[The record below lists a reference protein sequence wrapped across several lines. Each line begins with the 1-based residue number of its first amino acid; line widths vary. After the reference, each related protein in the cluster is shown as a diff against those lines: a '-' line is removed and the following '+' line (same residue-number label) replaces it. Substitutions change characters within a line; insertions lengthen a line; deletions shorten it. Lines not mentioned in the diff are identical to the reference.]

1 MCGFIGKNKT
11 FAPVLTAGLITV
23 FVSAFFFYSLGAER
37 EKNPQNNQETPQ
49 RVSVHDP
56 SVVEAKNGEY
66 YIFGSHLAGAK
77 SKDLIQWKSLGSD
90 YDNVTSNWLYGNL
103 RDNLKESFLW
113 AGYDDG
119 DCSGG
124 KYAVWA
130 PDVIWNP
137 YYKNEDGS
145 KGAYMIYYSASSTW
159 RRSCIGYGVSKEI
172 EGPYTYVD
180 TVVYSGFTKDG
191 RTDGNSSR
199 NTRWDNDYLNLK
211 KLVDSGVLKDGI
223 SSQWFNGN
231 EWNHHYGPNAID
243 PTLFFDQSGKKLYM
257 VYGSWSGGIY
267 LCELNR
273 ETGEIKYPGTDFV
286 DEVSGNYVDRYFG
299 VHLAGGNHQ
308 SGEGPYITYDRE
320 SGYYYLYETYG
331 SLTADGGYNMRL
343 FRSRNVTGPY
353 LDASG
358 KNAADSYRNNEQ
370 YGIKLI
376 GNYRLGTSS
385 TGYKAAGHNSAL
397 IDSKGDRY
405 LVYHQRFDNGTE
417 FHEVRVHQQFLS
429 QNGWPVTAV
438 YEHKNDPIGHYNTRE
453 VLGKYVLY
461 DHGQKTTSDMIK
473 KETITLLEN
482 GKIQGDRNGTWEK
495 IKGKNYDYIT
505 LLINGTEYQGV
516 FFKQHDENGTPEPV
530 MTFTAVG
537 NDNTCIWG
545 SMAE

>member
-23 FVSAFFFYSLGAER
+23 FVSAFFFYSLGSER
-37 EKNPQNNQETPQ
+37 EKNPQNDQETPQ

-211 KLVDSGVLKDGI
+211 ELVDSGVLKEGI

-405 LVYHQRFDNGTE
+405 LVYHQRFDNETE

-516 FFKQHDENGTPEPV
+516 FFKQHDENGTSEPV

-537 NDNTCIWG
+537 NNNTCIWG

>member
-1 MCGFIGKNKT
+1 MNQVVKSRSFIM
-11 FAPVLTAGLITV
+11 VMTAGLIAV
-23 FVSAFFFYSLGAER
+23 FLIGFFFHAGGAER
-37 EKNPQNNQETPQ
+37 KKSPQSNQETPK

-56 SVVEAKNGEY
+56 SVVETKNGEY

-77 SKDLIQWKSLGSD
+77 SKDLVNWTSLGSD
-90 YDNVTSNWLYGNL
+90 YDNVTDNWLYGNL

-119 DCSGG
+119 DSSGG

-130 PDVIWNP
+130 PDVLWNP
-137 YYKNEDGS
+137 YYRNKDGS

-159 RRSCIGYGVSKEI
+159 RRSCIGYGVSKDI

-180 TVVYSGFTKDG
+180 TVMYSGFTKDG
-191 RTDGNSSR
+191 KTDGNSSR

-211 KLVDSGVLKDGI
+211 ELTDSGVLKDGI
-223 SSQWFNGN
+223 SDQWFKGN
-231 EWNHHYGPNAID
+231 EWNHNYGPNAID

-267 LCELNR
+267 LCELDR
-273 ETGEIKYPGTDFV
+273 ETGEVKYPGTDYV
-286 DEVSGNYVDRYFG
+286 DGVSGNYVDRYFG

-308 SGEGPYITYDRE
+308 SGEGPYITYDKE

-331 SLTADGGYNMRL
+331 SLTANGGYNMRL
-343 FRSRNVTGPY
+343 FRSKNVTGPY

-358 KNAADSYRNNEQ
+358 KNAADNHSNNDQ

-376 GNYRLGTSS
+376 GNYQFNGSS
-385 TGYKAAGHNSAL
+385 TGYRAAGHNSSL
-397 IDSKGDRY
+397 IDKDSNRY

-417 FHEVRVHQQFLS
+417 YHEVRVHQQFLNQS
-429 QNGWPVTAV
+429 GWPVTAV
-438 YEHKNDPIGHYNTRE
+438 FENKNDLISHYNSKE
-453 VLGKYVLY
+453 ILGKYELY
-461 DHGQKTTSDMIK
+461 DHGLKTTSDMVK

-482 GKIQGDRNGTWEK
+482 GNVQGNRNGTWK
-495 IKGKNYDYIT
+495 KVKGKKYDYIT
-505 LLINGTEYQGV
+505 LVINGTEYKGV
-516 FFKQHDENGTPEPV
+516 FFKQHDENGTSEPV

-537 NDNTCIWG
+537 DNNTCIWG
-545 SMAE
+545 CKAE